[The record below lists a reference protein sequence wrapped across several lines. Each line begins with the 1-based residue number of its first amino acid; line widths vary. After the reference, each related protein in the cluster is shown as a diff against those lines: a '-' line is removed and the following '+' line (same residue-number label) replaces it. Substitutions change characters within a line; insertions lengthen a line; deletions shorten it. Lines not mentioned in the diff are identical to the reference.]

1 MTPQAQIEEARRL
14 LVEDEPRAN
23 LMATLGAA
31 ALAASAAVLLAGVM
45 ILGPGVAIGDTPPA
59 VSQTPV

>member
-14 LVEDEPRAN
+14 LVEDEPRPN
-23 LMATLGAA
+23 GMATLGAA
-31 ALAASAAVLLAGVM
+31 ALAASAALLLAGVM
-45 ILGPGVAIGDTPPA
+45 ILGPGVVIEDTPQA